1 MAETMSALVPLLG
14 QALLHFLWQ
23 GALVGLLAALVLG
36 VLRDARPQA
45 RYLVACLALMACA
58 LAPVLTMLWPL
69 LATSAAPVVATTAPA
84 ASALTT
90 ATFATGSALVDYVT
104 PATGIE
110 AWHPA
115 IVATWAAGMGMMSL
129 RIVMGLAWIRRLPL
143 ADDRVQQLVWQSR
156 LDVMAMHFKLSRAVE
171 LRLVHAL
178 DTPAATGWVRPV
190 VLLPAA
196 LLSRLPADLIE
207 ALLAHELA
215 HIRRHDYLV
224 NLLQNAVEAVLFY
237 HPVTWWLSHRIR
249 VEREQVADQL
259 AAEVICAPRRLALA
273 LSELTELQRVHP
285 ALHLVQAAHGGQLMS
300 RIERLVRPARRTH
313 PGARIVFPLLGLA
326 AFSMAAYSWARMDDP
341 AGMEEPAAAVADA
354 DVTVAPDD
362 ADTTIRAKDPQV
374 VTPDGEGIQHHGTIV
389 VDSKV
394 DKQRKVERDVVRRHS
409 DRDFYALVDK
419 HGKHIDSQG
428 SLDMQAVETLKKLP
442 DGQTLW
448 FRRDGR
454 DYVITD
460 PVVLARAHAAWRDA
474 EALGKKMEPL
484 GARMEVYG
492 KQMEALGE
500 QMEALSDKHQPSE
513 RMRAAE
519 REMRTLSRQQRA
531 LSREQS
537 LLQDKY
543 EDAPED
549 SAQQRD
555 IERQMDALSGKMDA
569 LAARMD
575 AQGRIMD
582 EESRHLDEASKP
594 MEELSRRM
602 DLASKPMDEL
612 GRQMDA
618 LGKQMDVV
626 AAKAERE
633 THAIIDDAMA
643 HDLARPMTR

>member
-23 GALVGLLAALVLG
+23 GALIGLLAALVLG

-45 RYLVACLALMACA
+45 RYLVACLALLACA

-69 LATSAAPVVATTAPA
+69 LATHAAPVAATTAPS

-156 LDVMAMHFKLSRAVE
+156 LDVMAMHFRLSRAVE

-196 LLSRLPADLIE
+196 LLTRLPADLVE

-249 VEREQVADQL
+249 VEREQIADQL

-273 LSELTELQRVHP
+273 LSELTELQRAHP

-341 AGMEEPAAAVADA
+341 AGMEEPAAAVADS
-354 DVTVAPDD
+354 DVTVQPDV
-362 ADTTIRAKDPQV
+362 ADTTIQAKDPQV
-374 VTPDGEGIQHHGTIV
+374 ETPDGEGIQHHGTIV
-389 VDSKV
+389 VDSKS
-394 DKQRKVERDVVRRHS
+394 DKQRKVERHS
-409 DRDFYALVDK
+409 DRGDYFALVDK
-419 HGKHIDSQG
+419 RGKHIDSQG
-428 SLDMQAVETLKKLP
+428 NLDMEAIESLKKLP

-460 PVVLARAHAAWRDA
+460 PAVLARAHEAWRET

-484 GARMEVYG
+484 GEQMEVYG

-500 QMEALSDKHQPSE
+500 QMEAMSEKHQPTE

-519 REMRTLSRQQRA
+519 RQMHTLARQQRA

-549 SAQQRD
+549 SALQRD
-555 IERQMDALSGKMDA
+555 LERQMDALSEKMDA
-569 LAARMD
+569 LGELMD
-575 AQGRIMD
+575 AQGKIMD
-582 EESRHLDEASKP
+582 EESRRMDENRGP
-594 MEELSRRM
+594 MDELSRRM
-602 DLASKPMDEL
+602 DLAGKPMDEL
-612 GRQMDA
+612 GKRMDA
-618 LGKQMDVV
+618 LGKQMDD
-626 AAKAERE
+626 ASAKAERE

>member
-1 MAETMSALVPLLG
+1 MAEAMNALVPLLG

-23 GALVGLLAALVLG
+23 GALIGLFAALLLG
-36 VLRDARPQA
+36 VMRDARPQA
-45 RYLVACLALMACA
+45 RYAVACLALLACA
-58 LAPVLTMLWPL
+58 LAPLLTMLWPL
-69 LATSAAPVVATTAPA
+69 LATTAASAAPVVASTVPVAGI
-84 ASALTT
+84 AST
-90 ATFATGSALVDYVT
+90 ATLATGTALLSYVT
-104 PATGIE
+104 PDTGIA

-129 RIVMGLAWIRRLPL
+129 RIVLGLAWIRRLPL

-156 LDVMAMHFKLSRAVE
+156 LDVMAMHFRLSRAVE

-273 LSELTELQRVHP
+273 LSELSELQREPHA
-285 ALHLVQAAHGGQLMS
+285 ALHLMQAAHGGHLMS
-300 RIERLVRPARRTH
+300 RIERLMRPTRRTH
-313 PGARIVFPLLGLA
+313 PGARVVFPLLGLV
-326 AFSMAAYSWARMDDP
+326 AFSLAAYSW
-341 AGMEEPAAAVADA
+341 AGMEEPAAPVGEAVAAVED
-354 DVTVAPDD
+354 TPVADD
-362 ADTTIRAKDPQV
+362 AGPTIQAQDPEV
-374 VTPDGEGIQHHGTIV
+374 VTPDGEGISHEGTIV
-389 VDSKV
+389 VDSK
-394 DKQRKVERDVVRRHS
+394 KKTERERRIAR

-419 HGKHIDSQG
+419 HGKHINSQG
-428 SLDMQAVETLKKLP
+428 SLDMEAVDSLKKLP
-442 DGQTLW
+442 DGQLLW

-454 DYVITD
+454 EYVVTD
-460 PVVLARAHAAWRDA
+460 PQVLARAHAAWRET

-484 GARMEVYG
+484 GEQMEVYG
-492 KQMEALGE
+492 NQMEALGE
-500 QMEALSDKHQPSE
+500 QMEALSADHKPTE
-513 RMRAAE
+513 RMRTAE

-531 LSREQS
+531 LSREHS

-543 EDAPED
+543 EDAAED
-549 SAQQRD
+549 SQQQRD
-555 IERQMDALSGKMDA
+555 VERQMETLAEKMDA
-569 LAARMD
+569 LGELMD
-575 AQGRIMD
+575 KQGEIIEQESAQMN
-582 EESRHLDEASKP
+582 ANAKP
-594 MEELSRRM
+594 MEELGRKM
-602 DLASKPMDEL
+602 DEAGKPMDAL

-618 LGKQMDVV
+618 LGKQMDV
-626 AAKAERE
+626 ASAKAERE
-633 THAIIDDAMA
+633 THAIIEDAMA
-643 HDLARPMTR
+643 RNLARPVNR